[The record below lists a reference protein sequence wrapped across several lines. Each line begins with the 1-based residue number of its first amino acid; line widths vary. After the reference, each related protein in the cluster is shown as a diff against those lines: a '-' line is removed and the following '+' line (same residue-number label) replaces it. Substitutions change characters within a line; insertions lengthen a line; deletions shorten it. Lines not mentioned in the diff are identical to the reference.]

1 MSEYKIND
9 VDFFAEAN
17 LTEPARTDAEAYLI
31 DGQPAY
37 STLEKGNRAEVTV
50 KNPLGIQY
58 QFVPIDYNIVIR
70 RDNGEMES
78 TCDGMIHYG
87 EKRNV
92 IFVELKDRSGKD
104 WISKAVGQLGKTIE
118 IFSRKHPYTS
128 LGKKRAYAAN
138 RQHMPYHVSSSNRDL
153 CDTFRNKFHYGL
165 CICGTIDIR

>member
-1 MSEYKIND
+1 MPEYKIND

-50 KNPLGIQY
+50 KNPLGILY
-58 QFVPIDYNIVIR
+58 QFVPIDYNVVIR
-70 RDNGEMES
+70 RDNGKMES

-87 EKRNV
+87 EK
-92 IFVELKDRSGKD
+92 
-104 WISKAVGQLGKTIE
+104 
-118 IFSRKHPYTS
+118 H
-128 LGKKRAYAAN
+128 AYAAN